1 MTVKLVIRHGN
12 KLGKIYF
19 KNMKRNICI
28 GCVFIFLSCTHK
40 ESKDYIENKYID
52 SISISLDS
60 VEKEV
65 NFSDTLD
72 FSEIVNQCLA
82 LSLSSKV
89 YSQEFVKNIT
99 ETGEIDAYKRLKG
112 NIMGDYEMLPY
123 SILMAYKYDLPEA
136 YADVYFSLLFRNI
149 SLMQAKDPYGD
160 RRSLEFLSERER
172 NLALSSL
179 IKAYKKGDKQAA
191 LYLSE
196 YYKEGNF
203 FPKDSIYAEKL
214 YHESR

>member
-1 MTVKLVIRHGN
+1 
-12 KLGKIYF
+12 
-19 KNMKRNICI
+19 MKRNICI

-82 LSLSSKV
+82 LSLTSKV
-89 YSQEFVKNIT
+89 YNQEFVKNIT
-99 ETGEIDAYKRLKG
+99 ETGEIDAYKKLKG

-136 YADVYFSLLFRNI
+136 YTDVYFSLLFRNI
-149 SLMQAKDPYGD
+149 SLMRAKDPYGD
-160 RRSLEFLSERER
+160 RRSLEFLSEKER

-179 IKAYKKGDKQAA
+179 VKAYEKGNKQAA
-191 LYLSE
+191 YYLSL
-196 YYKEGNF
+196 YYKEGKY

-214 YHESR
+214 YNESR